1 MFHSYQALDHFTV
14 VCITKWKENSLGL
27 SIFSVT
33 SDSVPGTRLILLK
46 IVGWTQTGVL
56 EKKDQF
62 FIQCIKESIS
72 YFYETLRKENIV
84 QQLEEHCKYQGYQEL
99 SRNL

>member
-1 MFHSYQALDHFTV
+1 MKGKQFGAEYF
-14 VCITKWKENSLGL
+14 
-27 SIFSVT
+27 FSVT

-62 FIQCIKESIS
+62 FIQCIKEEFLIFMKHSGKKI
-72 YFYETLRKENIV
+72 L
-84 QQLEEHCKYQGYQEL
+84 QQLEEHCKYQGYQSYQETF
-99 SRNL
+99 RII